1 MPTYPE
7 DKWRKL
13 GFEMVKASVVSD
25 DEAETIVDVLV
36 TGSLLG
42 IDSHG
47 VNALPSFIHKKAKT
61 DMKILKELPAITIL
75 DANGAWGPYSAKKAM
90 EKAIEKAK
98 TQGIAACSVVN
109 GEWITNLS
117 YFSMLAVKN
126 DMIGL
131 VFAREGPVCVPWGGK
146 EPVTGT
152 NPMSIGIPA
161 GNRYPIVVDFAT
173 TIVAQG
179 HVKKFLI
186 EGKPLPEGWLINR
199 QGHPIKGYDLTLEGL
214 NEFWKTGGALLPF
227 GTYKGYGIN
236 VAIDLICGA
245 LTLSGTGLRAKGQG
259 LLMIALD
266 IRAFV
271 TLEEFKEEVDQL
283 IVEIKASPVM
293 SGFQEILLPGE
304 REYRMMEKRKREGI
318 PVHEKIWQ
326 EILETCNK
334 LQIDAQ
340 SIME

>member
-7 DKWRKL
+7 DKWRQL
-13 GFEMVKASVVSD
+13 GFEMVKASAVSD
-25 DEAETIVDVLV
+25 EEVETIVDVLV

-47 VNALPSFIHKKAKT
+47 VNALPSFTKKPEKT
-61 DMKILKELPAITIL
+61 NMKIVRELPAITIL
-75 DANGAWGPYSAKKAM
+75 DANGAWGPFSAKKAM
-90 EKAIEKAK
+90 ELAIEKAK

-117 YFSMLAVKN
+117 YFSMLAVEQ

-131 VFAREGPVCVPWGGK
+131 VFAREGPVCVPWGGM

-161 GNRYPIVVDFAT
+161 GKSYPIVVDFAT

-186 EGKPLPEGWLINR
+186 EGKPIPDGWLIDR
-199 QGHPIKGYDLTLEGL
+199 QGHPIKGYDLTLKGL
-214 NEFWKTGGALLPF
+214 NEFWETGGALRPF

-236 VAIDLICGA
+236 VAIDLICGG
-245 LTLSGTGLRAKGQG
+245 LTSSGTGLRAKGQG
-259 LLMIALD
+259 VLVIAID

-271 TLEEFKEEVDQL
+271 SIEEFKEEVDQF
-283 IVEIKASPVM
+283 IAEIKTSPLLP
-293 SGFQEILLPGE
+293 GFQEILLPGE
-304 REYRMMEKRKREGI
+304 REYRMMEIRKKEGI
-318 PVHEKIWQ
+318 PVHEKVWQ
-326 EILETCNK
+326 EILETCKK
-334 LQIDAQ
+334 LQIDIE
-340 SIME
+340 SIMR